1 MGLEKFVMGAE
12 VGLADSMA
20 VAVGWDV
27 VRISCA
33 FFWLNE
39 FDIMG
44 VGEIYG
50 IGVYGSGS
58 D

>member
-44 VGEIYG
+44 V
-50 IGVYGSGS
+50 
-58 D
+58 